1 MNFGKLD
8 PDLSLALEDADPSKR
23 SLGVWLELDHAPD
36 PAETATLKSLGVL
49 VDPGETMVSTETSP
63 MVLDALSSLP
73 IVRRLGLSHRL
84 RALGHD

>member
-8 PDLSLALEDADPSKR
+8 PDLSLALEDADPANR
-23 SLGVWLELDHAPD
+23 SLGIWVEFDHAPD
-36 PAETATLKSLGVL
+36 LAETATLKSLGIA

-84 RALGHD
+84 RTLAHE